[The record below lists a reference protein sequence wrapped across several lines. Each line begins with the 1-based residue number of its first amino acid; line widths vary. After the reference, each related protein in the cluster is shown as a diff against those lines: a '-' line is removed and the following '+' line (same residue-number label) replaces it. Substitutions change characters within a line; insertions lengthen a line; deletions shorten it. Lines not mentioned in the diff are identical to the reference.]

1 MRDMPPTVPPTTGPK
16 RLLCPESAGETGGV
30 VVEGV
35 GGAAGNFEADEVCAV
50 AILVVWVALPIISLA
65 GESSTF
71 ANVLTMTLM
80 ADKAA

>member
-1 MRDMPPTVPPTTGPK
+1 M
-16 RLLCPESAGETGGV
+16 
-30 VVEGV
+30 EGV